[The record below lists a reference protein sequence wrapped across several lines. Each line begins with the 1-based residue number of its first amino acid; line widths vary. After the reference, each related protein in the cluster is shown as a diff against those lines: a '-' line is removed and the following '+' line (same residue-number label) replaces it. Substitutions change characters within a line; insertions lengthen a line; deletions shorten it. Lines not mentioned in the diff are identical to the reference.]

1 MKIFMKKN
9 ENGLSPVLCNAG
21 MGSRYIH
28 HHYFGC
34 PICGNKVGGF
44 LITGSGEDDWSTHQ
58 DKFCSECGQKID
70 WNNTEWSTIYR
81 F

>member
-9 ENGLSPVLCNAG
+9 ENGLSPALCNAG

-70 WNNTEWSTIYR
+70 WSNTEWSTIYR

>member
-1 MKIFMKKN
+1 MKILK
-9 ENGLSPVLCNAG
+9 GQSPVLCNAG
-21 MGSRYIH
+21 SNAAH

-44 LITGSGEDDWSTHQ
+44 IITGSGENDWRTHQ
-58 DKFCSECGQKID
+58 DNFCSICGQKIN
-70 WNNTEWSTIYR
+70 WLNTAWETIYK

>member
-1 MKIFMKKN
+1 MEIFMKKN
-9 ENGLSPVLCNAG
+9 GDGLSPILCNAG
-21 MGSRYIH
+21 MGSR
-28 HHYFGC
+28 YFGC
-34 PICGNKVGGF
+34 PICGNKVGGY

-70 WNNTEWSTIYR
+70 WSNTEWSTIYR

>member
-70 WNNTEWSTIYR
+70 WSNTEWSTIYR